1 MPPHLGHDAG
11 TVTSSGTTFSI
22 SAENPTWARRCTS
35 EVQMA
40 GDDQLRD
47 AVARLVRQLEMG
59 DWVNKD
65 GMKIVNNIAFLD
77 VKTLLGRP

>member
-1 MPPHLGHDAG
+1 
-11 TVTSSGTTFSI
+11 
-22 SAENPTWARRCTS
+22 
-35 EVQMA
+35 MA

-65 GMKIVNNIAFLD
+65 GLKIVNNIAFLD
-77 VKTLLGRP
+77 VKKLLSRS

>member
-1 MPPHLGHDAG
+1 
-11 TVTSSGTTFSI
+11 
-22 SAENPTWARRCTS
+22 
-35 EVQMA
+35 
-40 GDDQLRD
+40 
-47 AVARLVRQLEMG
+47 LEMG

>member
-1 MPPHLGHDAG
+1 
-11 TVTSSGTTFSI
+11 
-22 SAENPTWARRCTS
+22 
-35 EVQMA
+35 MA

-47 AVARLVRQLEMG
+47 AVARLVRQLETG

-77 VKTLLGRP
+77 VKTLLSRP